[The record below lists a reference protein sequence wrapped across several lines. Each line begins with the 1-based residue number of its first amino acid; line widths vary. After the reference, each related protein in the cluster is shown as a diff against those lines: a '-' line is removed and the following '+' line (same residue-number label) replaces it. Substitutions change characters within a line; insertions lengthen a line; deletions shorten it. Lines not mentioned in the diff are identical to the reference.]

1 MCLMSLFTTLCHENF
16 KCRQGS
22 SLAAAR
28 AAATTIAVLKLRLA
42 LLTQVLP
49 STSHQEN
56 NTTRRITDAVKDAPA
71 AARAAAMAEAVM
83 NVRLTPL
90 TEPLPSSGSTP
101 RPVALRVVRLS
112 AVRLRPGR
120 PREVALSGVPLAVVR
135 KFVPLR
141 LNTLVP
147 PAVYA
152 ERIYRM

>member
-1 MCLMSLFTTLCHENF
+1 M
-16 KCRQGS
+16 
-22 SLAAAR
+22 
-28 AAATTIAVLKLRLA
+28 
-42 LLTQVLP
+42 
-49 STSHQEN
+49 
-56 NTTRRITDAVKDAPA
+56 TDAVKDALA

-83 NVRLTPL
+83 KVRLTPL

-112 AVRLRPGR
+112 VVRFSAVRLRPAR
-120 PREVALSGVPLAVVR
+120 PRGVALNGVPSPVVR

-152 ERIYRM
+152 ERI